1 MSVLRRARAVR
12 RLQPWRIQSV
22 FCPYVRTCDKIRSPV
37 SVANCSSGQYRLWV
51 HIFTKF
57 TRFATFARSLRF
69 STLAV
74 PAGIALLA
82 TACVQPLTLM
92 KSDADRVLAHRTV
105 IAPNPGVPG
114 PLTFHKLYYG
124 NGTDKQRAE
133 YRDSVT
139 YKTSTVDASPYAK
152 MDPAA
157 TKSRKAFWGFDNKK
171 FPLNARV
178 WYPEGPGPFPL
189 VLVVHGNHSMEEF
202 SDPGYQWLGEF
213 LASRGFILA
222 SIDENFLNGGIRGE
236 NDARG
241 WMLLKHLE
249 VFRALND
256 SSGKP
261 LHGKVDMSRIAL
273 MGHSR
278 GGEAVSIAGAFN
290 RLPFYPDDATQK
302 FNFNFDIKGLV
313 AIAPVDGQY
322 TPADR
327 PTPLA
332 DYSYLVIHGSHD
344 GDVSS
349 FSGLTQYNRLR
360 FTKPGPDFKSA
371 IFMYRANHGQW
382 NTVWN
387 NKDNGFFSDRSL
399 QLDAL
404 ISGEEQRQFG
414 RVVIGGFL
422 ETTLHGREEYRAIF
436 QDHRAAGD
444 WLPPT
449 MYTNRYADAR
459 THWLATFEEDV
470 DVTTGT
476 APGVRISADSL
487 SLWKENDV
495 PARSR
500 SATFKSNVATIGW
513 NNTPL
518 GKDTTVMRAP
528 ASYSVSMSDSL
539 RAAWRPSAASAV
551 LVTIGSTTQKPG
563 PRKVAKDSTKKD
575 STAAKS
581 DSAAKKPAAPKV
593 KTPPKDTT
601 HYPVYFSV
609 ELEDGSGH
617 LVRLPIEEF
626 GVVRLP
632 LEAYIYRRKGRDKT
646 QFPTLAEPVM
656 QTYVLPLAAFVKA
669 NSAFDPASLR
679 AIRLVFDKSKI
690 GAIMVDDFGLT
701 TGLR

>member
-1 MSVLRRARAVR
+1 MA
-12 RLQPWRIQSV
+12 
-22 FCPYVRTCDKIRSPV
+22 KILPNR
-37 SVANCSSGQYRLWV
+37 YRLRV
-51 HIFTKF
+51 LT
-57 TRFATFARSLRF
+57 TQTFARSAL
-69 STLAV
+69 SALLTLAS
-74 PAGIALLA
+74 

-92 KSDADRVLAHRTV
+92 KSDADRVLANRT
-105 IAPNPGVPG
+105 ITAPNPGLPG
-114 PLTFHKLYYG
+114 PLHFQKLYYG
-124 NGTDKQRAE
+124 SGTDKHRAE

-139 YKTSTVDASPYAK
+139 YTTRTVDASPFAK
-152 MDPAA
+152 MDPASA
-157 TKSRKAFWGFDNKK
+157 KSRKKYWGFDNTK

-178 WYPEGPGPFPL
+178 WYPDGPGPFPL
-189 VLVVHGNHSMEEF
+189 VLVVHGNHSMEEY
-202 SDPGYQWLGEF
+202 SDPGYQWLGEL

-256 SSGKP
+256 SAGKP
-261 LHGKVDMSRIAL
+261 LYGKIDMSRIAL

-278 GGEAVSIAGAFN
+278 GGEAVAIAGAFN
-290 RLPFYPDDATQK
+290 RLPYYPDDATQK
-302 FNFNFDIKGLV
+302 FDFNFNIKGMV

-327 PTPLA
+327 PTPVA

-360 FTKPGPDFKSA
+360 YTKPSNDFKSA

-387 NKDNGFFSDRSL
+387 NKDNGFTSGRQL
-399 QLDAL
+399 ELDAL
-404 ISGEEQRQFG
+404 IPGEQQRQFG

-422 ETTLHGREEYRAIF
+422 EAILHGRDEYRAMF

-449 MYTNRYADAR
+449 MYTNRYADANTR
-459 THWLATFEEDV
+459 WLATFEEDV
-470 DVTTGT
+470 NVTTGT
-476 APGVRISADSL
+476 APGVRIEADSL

-513 NNTPL
+513 NNTPV
-518 GKDTTVMRAP
+518 GKDTTVVRAP
-528 ASYSVSMSDSL
+528 ASYSIVVPDSL
-539 RAAWRPSAASAV
+539 RAAWQPGAKSSV
-551 LVTIGSTTQKPG
+551 LMTIGSTTQKPG
-563 PRKVAKDSTKKD
+563 MRKLPRDTTKKD
-575 STAAKS
+575 STAAKT
-581 DSAAKKPAAPKV
+581 DSASKKPKAKQSV

-601 HYPVYFSV
+601 QRPVFFSV
-609 ELEDGSGH
+609 ELEDLQGH
-617 LVRLPIEEF
+617 KVRLPIADF

-656 QTYVLPLAAFVKA
+656 QTYILPLTTFTHA

-679 AIRLVFDKSKI
+679 TIRLVFDKTKV
-690 GAIMVDDFGLT
+690 GAIMLDDVGLT
-701 TGLR
+701 TGLRN